1 MYSCVH
7 TELNCTGHLS
17 RPLGLTMMISINL
30 DPDDQLPLVDQIV
43 HAIRRQI
50 DERCLRPG
58 TKLPSIRKFAAS
70 YGISRFTAVESY
82 DRLVALGYLKA
93 RRGAGFFITAVHEA
107 SDRRQLI
114 GVQNRNE
121 EMVSLIRRLLEARED
136 IVLAGGPWLPNAWM
150 DEMGIR
156 QSLAAVARKNGTHL
170 IEYGNPYGYLPLREH
185 LVLLLSELGVKARA
199 SQIVLTHG
207 TSQALDLIIR
217 HYVKPGD
224 AVLVDDPGYYNLFG
238 NLRQHDARLLG
249 IPRNSDGPDLA
260 ALEQLAAEHRPRIYF
275 TQSTL
280 QNPTGTDMSPHVAFR
295 VLQLAEQF
303 DFIIV
308 EDDIFCDLQTR
319 NTQRLAA
326 LDQLNRVIYARS
338 FSKTLSGSLR
348 VGFLAARQPI
358 ADDLAEVKMI
368 SSITSSQLIERVLYA
383 MLIDGHYRKF
393 LTRLHKRLAES
404 RLATIH
410 AFERIGLELFVEAEA
425 GMFLWGRFPHVGNS
439 LALTKSASNHGIMI
453 APGVV
458 FRPYLEPSPWKRFN
472 VTACDD
478 PHVHRWLEH
487 IATRDDWSLQAAE

>member
-1 MYSCVH
+1 
-7 TELNCTGHLS
+7 
-17 RPLGLTMMISINL
+17 MISINL
-30 DPDDQLPLVDQIV
+30 DPNDPLPLVDQIV
-43 HAIRRQI
+43 NAIRRQI

-82 DRLVALGYLKA
+82 DRLVAQGYLTA
-93 RRGAGFFITAVHEA
+93 RRGAGFFTTAIRDD
-107 SDRRQLI
+107 SDRHLPSE
-114 GVQNRNE
+114 VENRNE
-121 EMVSLIRRLLEARED
+121 EMVSLIRRLLEAREETL
-136 IVLAGGPWLPNAWM
+136 LAGGPWVPNAWM

-156 QSLAAVARKNGTHL
+156 QSLSAIARKNGTHL

-185 LVLLLSELGVKARA
+185 LVLLLSELGVTA
-199 SQIVLTHG
+199 SAAQIVLTHG

-217 HYVKPGD
+217 HYIKPGD

-238 NLRQHDARLLG
+238 NLRQHGARLLG
-249 IPRNSDGPDLA
+249 VPRNPDGPDLA
-260 ALEQLAAEHRPRIYF
+260 ALAQLAAEHRPRIYF
-275 TQSTL
+275 TQSAL
-280 QNPTGTDMSPHVAFR
+280 QNPTGTDMSPHVGFR

-303 DFIIV
+303 DFLIV

-358 ADDLAEVKMI
+358 ADDLADVKML
-368 SSITSSQLIERVLYA
+368 SSITSSQFIERVLHA

-393 LTRLHKRLAES
+393 LTRLHKRLGES
-404 RLATIH
+404 RLGVIQ
-410 AFERIGLELFVEAEA
+410 AFERIGLELFVEPEA
-425 GMFLWGRFPHVGNS
+425 GMFLWARFPHVSNA
-439 LALTKSASNHGIMI
+439 LALTKSASSHGIMI

-458 FRPYLEPSPWKRFN
+458 FRPHLQPSPWMRFN

-478 PHVHRWLEH
+478 PRVYRWLEH
-487 IATRDDWSLQAAE
+487 IAARPKADWVRQAAE

>member
-1 MYSCVH
+1 
-7 TELNCTGHLS
+7 
-17 RPLGLTMMISINL
+17 MISINL
-30 DPDDQLPLVDQIV
+30 DPSDPRPLVDQIV
-43 HAIRRQI
+43 NAIRRQI

-93 RRGAGFFITAVHEA
+93 RRGAGFFTTAVRDG
-107 SDRRQLI
+107 SDRH
-114 GVQNRNE
+114 VPSETQNRNE
-121 EMVSLIRRLLEARED
+121 EMVSLIRRLLEAREETL
-136 IVLAGGPWLPNAWM
+136 LAGGPWLPNAWM

-156 QSLAAVARKNGTHL
+156 QSLSAVARKNGTHL

-185 LVLLLSELGVKARA
+185 LVLLLSELGVTA
-199 SQIVLTHG
+199 STTQILLTHG

-217 HYVKPGD
+217 NYIKPGD

-238 NLRQHDARLLG
+238 NLRQYGARLLG
-249 IPRNSDGPDLA
+249 VPRKPDGPDLA

-275 TQSTL
+275 TQSAL
-280 QNPTGTDMSPHVAFR
+280 QNPTATDMSPHVAFR

-303 DFIIV
+303 DFLIV

-319 NTQRLAA
+319 NTPRLAA
-326 LDQLNRVIYARS
+326 LDQLNRVIYTRS

-358 ADDLAEVKMI
+358 ADDLADIKML
-368 SSITSSQLIERVLYA
+368 SSVTSSQFIERVLYA

-393 LTRLHKRLAES
+393 LTRLHKRLGES
-404 RLATIH
+404 RLNVIQ
-410 AFERIGLELFVEAEA
+410 AFERVGLQLFVEPEA
-425 GMFLWGRFPHVGNS
+425 GMFLWARFPHVDNAM
-439 LALTKSASNHGIMI
+439 ALTKSASSHGIMI

-458 FRPYLEPSPWKRFN
+458 FRPHLQRSPWMRFN

-478 PHVHRWLEH
+478 PRVQRWLEH
-487 IATRDDWSLQAAE
+487 VAAQPREDWALQAAE

>member
-1 MYSCVH
+1 
-7 TELNCTGHLS
+7 
-17 RPLGLTMMISINL
+17 MISINL
-30 DPDDQLPLVDQIV
+30 DPNDPRPLVDQIV
-43 HAIRRQI
+43 NAIRRQV

-58 TKLPSIRKFAAS
+58 TKLPSIRKFATS

-93 RRGAGFFITAVHEA
+93 RRGAGFFTTAVRDE
-107 SDRRQLI
+107 SDRYMPSEAP
-114 GVQNRNE
+114 NRND
-121 EMVSLIRRLLEARED
+121 EMVSLIRRLLEANEETL
-136 IVLAGGPWLPNAWM
+136 LAGGPWLPNAWM

-156 QSLAAVARKNGTHL
+156 QSLSAVARKNGTHL

-185 LVLLLSELGVKARA
+185 LALLLSELGITA
-199 SQIVLTHG
+199 SATQIVLTHG

-217 HYVKPGD
+217 HFIKPGD

-238 NLRQHDARLLG
+238 NLRQHGARLHG
-249 IPRNSDGPDLA
+249 VPRKPDGPDLA

-275 TQSTL
+275 TQSVL
-280 QNPTGTDMSPHVAFR
+280 QNPTGTDMSPHVGFR

-303 DFIIV
+303 DFLIV
-308 EDDIFCDLQTR
+308 EDDIFCDLQTK
-319 NTQRLAA
+319 NTPRLAA

-358 ADDLAEVKMI
+358 ADDIADVKML

-393 LTRLHKRLAES
+393 LTRLHKRLGES
-404 RLATIH
+404 RLHVIQ
-410 AFERIGLELFVEAEA
+410 AFERLGLQLFVEPEA
-425 GMFLWGRFPHVGNS
+425 GMFLWARFPHVDNAI
-439 LALTKSASNHGIMI
+439 ALTKSASSHGIMI

-458 FRPYLEPSPWKRFN
+458 FRPHLQRSPWMRFN

-478 PHVHRWLEH
+478 PRVYRWLEH
-487 IATRDDWSLQAAE
+487 IAARPKEDWALQAAE

>member
-1 MYSCVH
+1 
-7 TELNCTGHLS
+7 
-17 RPLGLTMMISINL
+17 MISIHL
-30 DPDDQLPLVDQIV
+30 DPNDPLPLVDQIV
-43 HAIRRQI
+43 NAIRRQI

-58 TKLPSIRKFAAS
+58 TKLPSIRKFAAT

-82 DRLVALGYLKA
+82 DRLVAQGYLKA
-93 RRGAGFFITAVHEA
+93 RRGAGFFTTAVRPATDRLPSEA
-107 SDRRQLI
+107 QS
-114 GVQNRNE
+114 RNE
-121 EMVSLIRRLLEARED
+121 ELVSLIRRLLEAREETL
-136 IVLAGGPWLPNAWM
+136 LAGGPWLPNAWM

-156 QSLAAVARKNGTHL
+156 QSLSAIARKNGTHL

-185 LVLLLSELGVKARA
+185 LALSLSELGVTA
-199 SQIVLTHG
+199 SAAQIVLTHG

-217 HYVKPGD
+217 HYIKPGD

-238 NLRQHDARLLG
+238 NLRQHGARLLG
-249 IPRNSDGPDLA
+249 VPRTPDGPDLA

-275 TQSTL
+275 TQSAL
-280 QNPTGTDMSPHVAFR
+280 QNPTGTNISPHVGFR

-303 DFIIV
+303 DLLIV
-308 EDDIFCDLQTR
+308 EDDIFCDLQTK

-348 VGFLAARQPI
+348 VGFLVARQQI
-358 ADDLAEVKMI
+358 ADDLADVKML
-368 SSITSSQLIERVLYA
+368 SSITSSQFIERVLYA

-393 LTRLHKRLAES
+393 LTRLHKRLDES
-404 RLATIH
+404 RLGVIH
-410 AFERIGLELFVEAEA
+410 AFERIGLELFTEPEA
-425 GMFLWGRFPHVGNS
+425 GMFLWARFPQVNNAVA
-439 LALTKSASNHGIMI
+439 LAKSASNHGIMI

-458 FRPYLEPSPWKRFN
+458 FRPHLQPSPWMRFN

-487 IATRDDWSLQAAE
+487 VAAQPKEDWARQAAE